1 MRESADSIK
10 GRLGGAR
17 RRVLRDGAAGQG
29 LVEYLLVDG
38 LTATCSGG
46 TWPKHHQADPSKD
59 TTYTVKWTQ
68 SDQSG
73 NVGFGMRTFKTRDW
87 SASRQP

>member
-1 MRESADSIK
+1 VRESADSIK

-29 LVEYLLVDG
+29 LVEYLLVDS

-46 TWPKHHQADPSKD
+46 TWSKSNQADLSED
-59 TTYTVKWTQ
+59 TTYIVQATQ

-73 NVGFGMRTFKTRDW
+73 NVGSGTRTFKTRD
-87 SASRQP
+87 

>member
-1 MRESADSIK
+1 VRESADSIK

-17 RRVLRDGAAGQG
+17 RRVLRDEAGQG

-46 TWPKHHQADPSKD
+46 TGSTSNQADPSED
-59 TTYTVKWTQ
+59 TTYIVQATQ

-73 NVGFGMRTFKTRDW
+73 NVGSGTRTFKTRD
-87 SASRQP
+87 